1 MKKIIYVFLII
12 FIYSRESESADNPD
26 EVSQNPAEVDQV
38 LVENGIQTLM
48 NCLEFLETGNFS
60 NLLIDIYDDADADA
74 SDFHETMLDAVEDIP
89 NYQPLIDLDY
99 PNEPFNLQSYFGTYT
114 YNSQLQSWTT
124 TGSNSMMKMV
134 FPLFTD
140 SNSPDTTITISNA
153 SEQLMDIEDPIYIPT
168 SLSVDMS
175 YNAQSMFA
183 FNIDNVNYT
192 MYGEIPVPDD
202 VNFNIYMNP
211 FTHDFSIDKI
221 SDDLFSVAYDLSSSD
236 VGCVTQLQASVKLL
250 NTDYENLEDT
260 DIDFINGE
268 FTTNSLKV
276 EFNIDA
282 EYLFAIDDP
291 TNSQINN
298 FVDVMVFEDGVLLGE
313 IEIQDEADDESSV
326 HMVFV
331 DGTSVNIE
339 SLSGIGSDGEEF
351 VQTLEGIFAR
361 YIDRLDDE

>member
-1 MKKIIYVFLII
+1 M
-12 FIYSRESESADNPD
+12 D
-26 EVSQNPAEVDQV
+26 
-38 LVENGIQTLM
+38 
-48 NCLEFLETGNFS
+48 CLEFLETGDFS
-60 NLLIDIYDDADADA
+60 NLLIDIYDDADDDDT
-74 SDFHETMLDAVEDIP
+74 DFHETMLDAVENIP

-114 YNSQLQSWTT
+114 YNSELQSWATDD
-124 TGSNSMMKMV
+124 SNSMMKMV

-140 SNSPDTTITISNA
+140 SNSTDTTITISNA

-175 YNAQSMFA
+175 YNAQTMFA
-183 FNIDNVNYT
+183 FNINNVNYT

-221 SDDLFSVAYDLSSSD
+221 SDDLFSVVYDLSSSD

-250 NTDYENLEDT
+250 DTDYENLEDT

-326 HMVFV
+326 YMVFV

>member
-1 MKKIIYVFLII
+1 
-12 FIYSRESESADNPD
+12 
-26 EVSQNPAEVDQV
+26 
-38 LVENGIQTLM
+38 
-48 NCLEFLETGNFS
+48 
-60 NLLIDIYDDADADA
+60 
-74 SDFHETMLDAVEDIP
+74 
-89 NYQPLIDLDY
+89 
-99 PNEPFNLQSYFGTYT
+99 
-114 YNSQLQSWTT
+114 
-124 TGSNSMMKMV
+124 MV
-134 FPLFTD
+134 FPLFTH

-153 SEQLMDIEDPIYIPT
+153 SEQLMDIEDPIYIPV

-175 YNAQSMFA
+175 YNAQTMFA
-183 FNIDNVNYT
+183 LNIDNVNYT

-221 SDDLFSVAYDLSSSD
+221 SDDLFSVGYDLSSSD
-236 VGCVTQLQASVKLL
+236 DGCVTQLQASIKLL

-282 EYLFAIDDP
+282 EYLFAIDDLS
-291 TNSQINN
+291 NLQINN
-298 FVDVMVFEDGVLLGE
+298 LVDVMVYEDGALLGE
-313 IEIQDEADDESSV
+313 IELQDEVDDESSV

-339 SLSGIGSDGEEF
+339 SFSGIGSDAEEF
-351 VQTLEGIFAR
+351 VQTLEGIFSR